1 MRVVSSSQNYH
12 VVAVDMRGYGD
23 SEKPAGIHSYYLL
36 SLVEDLRQLVAGLGK
51 QKFHLVAHD
60 WGGFVCWTFA
70 TMVLSSD
77 TNFVLFT
84 IY

>member
-70 TMVLSSD
+70 TMVKGI
-77 TNFVLFT
+77 T
-84 IY
+84 